1 MLQTGHFL
9 IDICLFVSY
18 NSCKQDK
25 KIKWQ
30 TDTHYEQK
38 GKYYSMK
45 WHVTDGKENVK
56 SFDTHSETQEFVR
69 DHPDWYEL
77 MS

>member
-1 MLQTGHFL
+1 MTFV
-9 IDICLFVSY
+9 CLYHIIVA
-18 NSCKQDK
+18 NRTK
-25 KIKWQ
+25 KIKRQ

-69 DHPDWYEL
+69 AHPDWYEL